1 MAHDLRVHARRQLGC
16 FTHAQARDAGI
27 DEREVERRIA
37 RGAWEEVAAGVYRA
51 APAASISREQRLMA
65 LTLSVDG
72 VAFGRSAAW
81 LYGLLPA
88 PRHPEVLVVR
98 VDRNRL
104 RDGLHSTRSLPTAEI
119 ARVKGIRAT
128 IPTRT
133 VIDAAGTLAQS
144 AVVRLVDRA
153 VVRRLV
159 RPSSLWRRAIEL
171 QNSKRPGC
179 RKVLSALAS
188 QHAGLVSARN
198 EWEAQLLRMVDEAGL
213 PEPVPNHGLVL
224 DGQRR
229 FLDIAWPDHMVDL
242 EFDGFEPHMVR
253 AVFDDDRVRQNALV
267 AAGWTVF
274 RVTSRMLEHQPGR
287 LLAAIASDDRGP
299 WARKPT
305 HTSGLVTTVP
315 RRSHDG
321 PATSHDGQR
330 STRSCSG
337 VVLPGDAWR
346 RAASFARRCR
356 VALIGVPTSCFRPS
370 MTISPFR

>member
-1 MAHDLRVHARRQLGC
+1 MSHDLRVDARRQLGC
-16 FTHAQARDAGI
+16 FTHAQARSAGTS
-27 DEREVERRIA
+27 EREIERRVEV
-37 RGAWEEVAAGVYRA
+37 RAWEEVAPGVYRA
-51 APAASISREQRLMA
+51 LPAAPISREQRLMA

-88 PRHPEVLVVR
+88 PEHPEVLVVR
-98 VDRNRL
+98 ASRNRL
-104 RDGLHSTRSLPTAEI
+104 RDGLHSTRSLPTAEV

-128 IPTRT
+128 IPART
-133 VIDAAGTLAQS
+133 VIDAAGTVS
-144 AVVRLVDRA
+144 EKAVVRLVDRA

-179 RKVLSALAS
+179 RRVLLALAS
-188 QHAGLVSARN
+188 QHTELVSARN

-213 PEPVPNHGLVL
+213 PEPVPNHGVVL

-229 FLDIAWPDHMVDL
+229 FLDVAWPEHMVNL

-274 RVTSRMLEHQPGR
+274 RVTSRMLEDDPRGI
-287 LLAAIASDDRGP
+287 LAAIAATIEARGHES
-299 WARKPT
+299 RQM
-305 HTSGLVTTVP
+305 
-315 RRSHDG
+315 RRVS
-321 PATSHDGQR
+321 
-330 STRSCSG
+330 
-337 VVLPGDAWR
+337 
-346 RAASFARRCR
+346 
-356 VALIGVPTSCFRPS
+356 
-370 MTISPFR
+370 